1 MIRFL
6 VGRLAQA
13 LATTLVAI
21 VVVFIAIRTLPTNPV
36 LARAGRHAVPQQI
49 QAEMARQGWDRPI
62 LVQAGD
68 FLRKFLT
75 SGELGNSFF
84 IPAESVSE
92 GLWRTF
98 PATIE
103 LALAALV
110 LAIPIGVL
118 AGIAAAVWRNR
129 PPDYLCMIGS
139 LLGVSVPV
147 FFLGICLMLV
157 FTDMPTGRRMP
168 FGINFTS
175 HTGFV
180 VLESIFRGRFDV
192 TAAALRHLALPA
204 LALSSIPMAVI
215 ARITRSSMLEVLS
228 ADYVRTARAKGASL
242 WRVVMRHALPNA
254 SIPVANIAGLQ
265 IGFLLGGAV
274 LTETVFDWPGL
285 GRHLVTAVQKS
296 DYNVVQGCTLLI
308 AVLFV
313 SINLLLDVVYVWLDP
328 RVRRAAEDGP

>member
-6 VGRLAQA
+6 VGRLIQA

-36 LARAGRHAVPQQI
+36 LARAGRHAVPEQI
-49 QAEMARQGWDRPI
+49 QAEMARQGWDRPL

-68 FLRKFLT
+68 FLQQLILH
-75 SGELGNSFF
+75 GELGDSFF
-84 IPAESVSE
+84 IPAESVGE

-103 LALAALV
+103 LALAALL
-110 LAIPIGVL
+110 LAIPIGVMV
-118 AGIAAAVWRNR
+118 GIAAAVWRNR
-129 PPDYLCMIGS
+129 PPDYLCMTGS

-147 FFLGICLMLV
+147 FFLGICLIMV
-157 FTDMPTGRRMP
+157 FTHLPTGRRMP
-168 FGINFTS
+168 FGVNYTS
-175 HTGFV
+175 HTGFIV
-180 VLESIFRGRFDV
+180 IESIFEGRLNV
-192 TAAALRHLALPA
+192 TAAALCHLYLPA

-313 SINLLLDVVYVWLDP
+313 SINLVLDVVYVWLDP
-328 RVRRAAEDGP
+328 RVGGASEDGQ

>member
-1 MIRFL
+1 M
-6 VGRLAQA
+6 
-13 LATTLVAI
+13 
-21 VVVFIAIRTLPTNPV
+21 PTNPF
-36 LARAGRHAVPQQI
+36 LAQFGNHAVPDQIEQQM
-49 QAEMARQGWDRPI
+49 EEHGWNDPI
-62 LVQAGD
+62 YEQAGD
-68 FLRKFLT
+68 FLQKLIIDRD
-75 SGELGNSFF
+75 LGNSFF

-147 FFLGICLMLV
+147 FFLGICLMLI

-168 FGINFTS
+168 FGMNFTS
-175 HTGFV
+175 HTGFI
-180 VLESIFRGRFDV
+180 VLESFFRGRFDV
-192 TAAALRHLALPA
+192 TAAALRHLVLPA

-215 ARITRSSMLEVLS
+215 ARVTRSSMLEVLS

-285 GRHLVTAVQKS
+285 GRHLVTAVLKS
-296 DYNVVQGCTLLI
+296 DYNVVQGCTLLV

-328 RVRRAAEDGP
+328 RVGRAAEDGQ